1 MPLSEYEQRMLQ
13 QMEQQLRS
21 DDPRLANTLADK
33 PRPDVRRLSLGVLL
47 FLLGLGG
54 LIGGVATSFV
64 WLGVLGFLAMLG
76 GVMLAISG
84 PRGPGGVR
92 GRGAKRAG
100 GSGTGTS
107 TTTPSSGG
115 FMQRQED
122 KWNKRNEE
130 RGR

>member
-21 DDPRLANTLADK
+21 DDPRLANTLADR
-33 PRPDVRRLSLGVLL
+33 PRPNVRRLSLGILL

-54 LIGGVATSFV
+54 LIGGVATGYI
-64 WLGVLGFLAMLG
+64 WLGVLGFVAMLG
-76 GVMLAISG
+76 GVLLAITG
-84 PRGPGGVR
+84 PRGGASRGGGRGGIRRPGGKV
-92 GRGAKRAG
+92 
-100 GSGTGTS
+100 
-107 TTTPSSGG
+107 PPSGG

-122 KWNKRNEE
+122 RWNRRNEE

>member
-1 MPLSEYEQRMLQ
+1 MPLSEYEPRMLQ

-21 DDPRLANTLADK
+21 DDPKLANTLADK
-33 PRPDVRRLSLGVLL
+33 PRPNVRRLSLGVLL

-54 LIGGVATSFV
+54 LVGGVATGYV

-76 GVMLAISG
+76 GVMLAITG
-84 PRGPGGVR
+84 PRGGATKGGRGGIRRPGGKV
-92 GRGAKRAG
+92 
-100 GSGTGTS
+100 
-107 TTTPSSGG
+107 PPSGG

-122 KWNKRNEE
+122 RWNKRNEE

>member
-21 DDPRLANTLADK
+21 DDPRLANTLADRT
-33 PRPDVRRLSLGVLL
+33 RPDVRRLSLGVLL

-54 LIGGVATSFV
+54 LLGGVVIANV
-64 WLGVLGFLAMLG
+64 LLGVVGFLAMLG

-84 PRGPGGVR
+84 PRGASKAH
-92 GRGAKRAG
+92 GRGKRQG
-100 GSGTGTS
+100 GPATSGS
-107 TTTPSSGG
+107 SSGG

-122 KWNKRNEE
+122 RWDRRNEE
-130 RGR
+130 RGRG

>member
-21 DDPRLANTLADK
+21 DDPRLANTLADR
-33 PRPDVRRLSLGVLL
+33 PRPNARRLSLGILL

-64 WLGVLGFLAMLG
+64 WLGVLGFIAMLG
-76 GVMLAISG
+76 GVLLAITG
-84 PRGPGGVR
+84 PRGGTSR
-92 GRGAKRAG
+92 RG
-100 GSGTGTS
+100 GSGGIRR
-107 TTTPSSGG
+107 PGGKVPPSGG

-122 KWNKRNEE
+122 KWNRRNEE

>member
-21 DDPRLANTLADK
+21 DDPKLANTLADK
-33 PRPDVRRLSLGVLL
+33 SRPNVRRLSLGILL

-54 LIGGVATSFV
+54 LVGGVATGYN
-64 WLGVLGFLAMLG
+64 WLGVLVGVLGFLAMLG
-76 GVMLAISG
+76 GVMLAITG
-84 PRGPGGVR
+84 PRGGAAKGGGRGGVR
-92 GRGAKRAG
+92 RPG
-100 GSGTGTS
+100 GKV
-107 TTTPSSGG
+107 PPSGG

-122 KWNKRNEE
+122 RWNRRNEE

>member
-33 PRPDVRRLSLGVLL
+33 SRPDVRRLSLGVLL

-54 LIGGVATSFV
+54 LIGGVATNV
-64 WLGVLGFLAMLG
+64 VLLGVLGFLAMLG

-84 PRGPGGVR
+84 PRGAGGVR

-100 GSGTGTS
+100 GPRSGTS
-107 TTTPSSGG
+107 TTPPSGG

-122 KWNKRNEE
+122 KWNRRNEE

>member
-21 DDPRLANTLADK
+21 DDPRLASTLADK
-33 PRPDVRRLSLGVLL
+33 PHANVRRLSLGALL

-54 LIGGVATSFV
+54 LVGGVAIPQI

-76 GVMLAISG
+76 GVMLAMSG
-84 PRGPGGVR
+84 PRGGGAR
-92 GRGAKRAG
+92 GRGAKRSG
-100 GSGTGTS
+100 GPGATAS
-107 TTTPSSGG
+107 PGG

-122 KWNKRNEE
+122 KWNRRNED

>member
-54 LIGGVATSFV
+54 LVGGVATGYV
-64 WLGVLGFLAMLG
+64 WLGVLGFLAMLA
-76 GVMLAISG
+76 GVMLAIGG
-84 PRGPGGVR
+84 PRGTAKAR
-92 GRGAKRAG
+92 GRGKRTG
-100 GSGTGTS
+100 GPATS
-107 TTTPSSGG
+107 SSSSGG

-122 KWNKRNEE
+122 RWDRRNEE

>member
-33 PRPDVRRLSLGVLL
+33 PRPNVRRLSLGVLL

-54 LIGGVATSFV
+54 LIGGVATGYI

-76 GVMLAISG
+76 GVMVAITG
-84 PRGPGGVR
+84 PRGGASRKGGGRGGIRRPGGKV
-92 GRGAKRAG
+92 
-100 GSGTGTS
+100 
-107 TTTPSSGG
+107 PPSGG

-122 KWNKRNEE
+122 RWDRRNEE

>member
-21 DDPRLANTLADK
+21 DDPRLANTLADRS
-33 PRPDVRRLSLGVLL
+33 RPDVRRLSLGVLL

-54 LIGGVATSFV
+54 LVGGVATGYI

-84 PRGPGGVR
+84 PRGASKTGGRGKHPGGP
-92 GRGAKRAG
+92 AAS
-100 GSGTGTS
+100 GS
-107 TTTPSSGG
+107 SSGG
-115 FMQRQED
+115 FMRRQED
-122 KWNKRNEE
+122 RWDRRNEE

>member
-21 DDPRLANTLADK
+21 DDPRLANTLADR
-33 PRPDVRRLSLGVLL
+33 PRPNVRRLSLGILL

-54 LIGGVATSFV
+54 LIGGVATSFI
-64 WLGVLGFLAMLG
+64 WLGVLGFIAMLG
-76 GVMLAISG
+76 GVLLAITG
-84 PRGPGGVR
+84 PRGGASRRGGPGGVR
-92 GRGAKRAG
+92 RP
-100 GSGTGTS
+100 GSKVP
-107 TTTPSSGG
+107 PSGGG

-122 KWNKRNEE
+122 KWNRRNEE